1 MHGFRRVRRV
11 GPVEGESDL
20 RISEWARV
28 ELRFAADERQAE
40 LLDSGA
46 RWLLLCCSRQ
56 WGKSTVTAIRV
67 VHHAVFRPGAM
78 VVLAGPV
85 ERQAAELMGKIAGFL
100 RRLRVPWKRDGVN
113 RHSMVLR
120 NGSRIVAVPG
130 REAFIRGFSAVTFL
144 VIDEAG
150 KAEDALYAALTPM
163 LATTDGMLWVMGT
176 PSGQAGFFYEEWM
189 MGGAH
194 WTRVAVPATECGRIG
209 AEFLERERVSKGE
222 DLFKQEYLCEFL
234 AGPEQMFSAEVI
246 DGCIEENL

>member
-1 MHGFRRVRRV
+1 
-11 GPVEGESDL
+11 
-20 RISEWARV
+20 
-28 ELRFAADERQAE
+28 
-40 LLDSGA
+40 
-46 RWLLLCCSRQ
+46 
-56 WGKSTVTAIRV
+56 
-67 VHHAVFRPGAM
+67 M

-150 KAEDALYAALTPM
+150 KAEDDLYAALTPM

-194 WTRVAVPATECGRIG
+194 WTRVAVPATECERIG

-222 DLFKQEYLCEFL
+222 DLFKQEYLGEFL

-246 DGCIEENL
+246 DACIEEKL